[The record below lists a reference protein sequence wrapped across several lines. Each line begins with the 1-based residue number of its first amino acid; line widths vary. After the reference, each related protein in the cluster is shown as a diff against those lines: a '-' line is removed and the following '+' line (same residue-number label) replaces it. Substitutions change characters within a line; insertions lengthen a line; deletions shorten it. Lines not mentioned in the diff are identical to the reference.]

1 METVVNRNQVGAS
14 AALTILL
21 FAADCTG
28 AIAAEKTKINHSDLT
43 VMKKSDKASPN
54 LYEATSKGKH
64 IPKAN
69 IEMTKT
75 APPEPRLNQSAGSNG
90 KR

>member
-14 AALTILL
+14 AALAILL
-21 FAADCTG
+21 LAADCTG

-43 VMKKSDKASPN
+43 VMKKSDKASSK